1 MAGRIWPLGCSLLI
15 PDVEEQKQ
23 GGRRDAIRKIV
34 IVFILG
40 SGKGEA
46 TKFTLWRK
54 APVLLGEDLIGL
66 LVAEGLKKSLTA
78 LHNEKGV

>member
-15 PDVEEQKQ
+15 PDVEERKQ
-23 GGRRDAIRKIV
+23 GGKRDALRRLV
-34 IVFILG
+34 ITFILG
-40 SGKGEA
+40 SGRGEA